1 MLQLKTS
8 NELVYI
14 DFSKKDFN
22 EFKSTHYK
30 KNISKISIVVN
41 NVLANNFTFI
51 NRLGKFL
58 SKHGRYNN
66 TSVVLYTGF
75 WHGNKIANKIIRKGI
90 SSDLKYRLE
99 GGRIWISFSNNKEL
113 FIIKHP
119 FSLLLNI
126 NQYCDYGNKDTIVH
140 KYIDEDHYPNK
151 FVYPK
156 SFSENIQEK
165 VYNDRLKALLETGG
179 CTVEGISKTAIRRDS
194 DTKRVH

>member
-41 NVLANNFTFI
+41 NILANNFTFI

-58 SKHGRYNN
+58 SKHNRYR
-66 TSVVLYTGF
+66 TTRVVIYTGF
-75 WHGNKIANKIIRKGI
+75 WYGNKIANKIIRKGI

-99 GGRIWISFSNNKEL
+99 GGRIWMTLPTGETL
-113 FIIKHP
+113 FMIKHP
-119 FSLLLNI
+119 FSLLLEIYVHGSSDNI
-126 NQYCDYGNKDTIVH
+126 VY
-140 KYIDEDHYPNK
+140 KYIDEDNYPNK
-151 FVYPK
+151 FIYPR
-156 SFSENIQEK
+156 SFSKNVQEK

-179 CTVEGISKTAIRRDS
+179 CTVEGISKTTFYRGADAKWIY
-194 DTKRVH
+194 

>member
-41 NVLANNFTFI
+41 NILANNFTFI

-58 SKHGRYNN
+58 SKHGRYNT

-75 WHGNKIANKIIRKGI
+75 WRGNKIANKIIRKGI

-113 FIIKHP
+113 FMIKHP
-119 FSLLLNI
+119 FSLLLKI
-126 NQYCDYGNKDTIVH
+126 NQYYAYGNKYNIVH
-140 KYIDEDHYPNK
+140 KYIDEDDYPNK
-151 FVYPK
+151 FSLR

-179 CTVEGISKTAIRRDS
+179 CTVEGISKTTIRRDP